1 MGGDKELQQ
10 LEERLRLAFGK
21 YSYLRNFWISLG
33 NMEED
38 YGETLEEL
46 DPGAWNGFS
55 DGKITE
61 KASEM
66 LRVTEELFE
75 KMTEESGR
83 EMMEVVAQINALGD
97 GAVEKILKMQISDGR
112 LDEMEA
118 EDFYMWL
125 TGEGQDEDL

>member
-46 DPGAWNGFS
+46 DPGSWNGFS

-97 GAVEKILKMQISDGR
+97 GAVEKILKMQVGSGR
-112 LDEMEA
+112 LDEMDA
-118 EDFYMWL
+118 EEFYMCL
-125 TGEGQDEDL
+125 TGEGAEEDI